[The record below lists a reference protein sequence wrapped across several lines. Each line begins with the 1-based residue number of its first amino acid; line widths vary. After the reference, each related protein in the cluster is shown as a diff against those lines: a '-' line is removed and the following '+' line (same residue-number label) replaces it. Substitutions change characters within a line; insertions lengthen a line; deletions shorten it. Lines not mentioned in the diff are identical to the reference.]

1 MSMTIAD
8 KVLRF
13 GIVGLGKA
21 ASMTLPHLAKTQGIA
36 LAAAADPRE
45 DARRLFSESTGLA
58 AFETIEELVK
68 SAEIDAVW
76 IATPNECHADH
87 AVIAASAGKHVVCEK
102 PIALTLMD
110 CDRMIEAAT
119 ANRVKL
125 MLGNSKLRQAPI
137 RKIREIV
144 ESGMLGNVIHI
155 TTMNFND
162 WLQRPRLAA
171 EVDTD
176 RGGGICYRQAP
187 HQVDIVRYLAC
198 SPAHSIRAVAAR
210 ADGNFPTEGNYTA
223 LLDFDG
229 GIAASLVYNAYGYF
243 DISEMTWDIGEG
255 GDVVSRKARGRASNG
270 TSYDSGSICAGGPRN
285 AVCKAAKRHQPFYG
299 LTIVAC
305 ERGILRQS
313 PDGLYIYDQ
322 NGRHEVIC
330 DDEAPVS
337 LDLHELLASIREAR
351 EPFPNGKW
359 GKATLEVCLG
369 LLQSSIRREEIAL
382 GYQKY

>member
-1 MSMTIAD
+1 MSRNIDD

-21 ASMTLPHLAKTQGIA
+21 AGMVLPYLAKTQGVA

-45 DARRLFSESTGLA
+45 DARRAFSEFTGLA
-58 AFETIEELVK
+58 AFDTIEELVK

-87 AVIAASAGKHVVCEK
+87 AVIAASAGKHIICEK

-144 ESGMLGNVIHI
+144 ESGKLGNVLHI

-198 SPAHSIRAVAAR
+198 SPARSIRAVAAR

-223 LLDFDG
+223 LLDFDE

-255 GDVVSRKARGRASNG
+255 GDVVSRKRAGERRTGPVTALARYAPAGQETRICKSQT
-270 TSYDSGSICAGGPRN
+270 TS
-285 AVCKAAKRHQPFYG
+285 
-299 LTIVAC
+299 T
-305 ERGILRQS
+305 ILR
-313 PDGLYIYDQ
+313 PHNRCLRAG
-322 NGRHEVIC
+322 HFT
-330 DDEAPVS
+330 
-337 LDLHELLASIREAR
+337 SIA
-351 EPFPNGKW
+351 
-359 GKATLEVCLG
+359 
-369 LLQSSIRREEIAL
+369 
-382 GYQKY
+382 

>member
-45 DARRLFSESTGLA
+45 DARRAFSESTGLA

-68 SAEIDAVW
+68 SAEIEAVW

-102 PIALTLMD
+102 PMALTLMD

-137 RKIREIV
+137 TKIREIV
-144 ESGMLGNVIHI
+144 ESSMLGNVIHI

-210 ADGNFPTEGNYTA
+210 ADANFPTEGNYTA

-255 GDVVSRKARGRASNG
+255 GDVVSRKGGAERLTGPVTTLARYAPAGQG
-270 TSYDSGSICAGGPRN
+270 TQSAR
-285 AVCKAAKRHQPFYG
+285 AKRHQPFYG

-322 NGRHEVIC
+322 NGRHEVFC

-382 GYQKY
+382 GCQKY

>member
-1 MSMTIAD
+1 MSRNID
-8 KVLRF
+8 NNVLRF

-21 ASMTLPHLAKTQGIA
+21 AGMVLPYLAKTRGVA

-45 DARRLFSESTGLA
+45 DARRSFSESTGLA

-87 AVIAASAGKHVVCEK
+87 AVIAASARKHIICEK
-102 PIALTLMD
+102 PIALTLKD

-144 ESGMLGNVIHI
+144 ESGKLGNVVHI
-155 TTMNFND
+155 ATMNFND

-198 SPAHSIRAVAAR
+198 SNARSVRALAAR
-210 ADGNFPTEGNYTA
+210 ADRNFPTEGNYTA
-223 LLDFDG
+223 LIDFDE
-229 GIAASLVYNAYGYF
+229 GIAASFVYNAYGYF

-255 GDVVSRKARGRASNG
+255 GDVVSRKRGAERLTGPVTALARYAPAAQATRSARAE
-270 TSYDSGSICAGGPRN
+270 
-285 AVCKAAKRHQPFYG
+285 RHQPFYG

-305 ERGILRQS
+305 ELGILRQS

-322 NGRHEVIC
+322 NGRHEVMC

-337 LDLHELLASIREAR
+337 LDLHELLASIKEAR

-369 LLQSSIRREEIAL
+369 LLQSSLRREEVAL
-382 GYQKY
+382 CYQKF